1 MAKSI
6 NSKVISTIQPSR
18 VTKLVCRSLRT
29 FQDLRKNNKFK
40 MEELQMR
47 NKDRIIIG
55 ALAALLMATLLS
67 NIGLIMR
74 DISHCSCPN
83 AAVLQ

>member
-1 MAKSI
+1 
-6 NSKVISTIQPSR
+6 
-18 VTKLVCRSLRT
+18 
-29 FQDLRKNNKFK
+29 
-40 MEELQMR
+40 MR

-83 AAVLQ
+83 AAVLQQRHWILQELSQNATLRRKTKTYGKKPKSFIAYEGKGKSEHK